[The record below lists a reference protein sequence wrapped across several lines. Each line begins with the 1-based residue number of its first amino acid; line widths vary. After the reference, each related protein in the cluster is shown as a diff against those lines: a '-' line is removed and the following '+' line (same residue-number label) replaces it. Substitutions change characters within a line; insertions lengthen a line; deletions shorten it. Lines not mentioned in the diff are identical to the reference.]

1 MTARTGGGRRAL
13 AGASVAV
20 LFIFTALAWGGG
32 TAVAGGHWLEPV
44 SAREVGGFWTP
55 ARIQAAE
62 PLELVPPRFSP
73 RSASASVDGSDFG
86 SNFELVADPTAPQ
99 FRIHGAL
106 FVSGY
111 FGDGRCSA
119 TSVESPNES
128 VVITAA
134 HCLDG
139 IGRSDQLAFIPAYR
153 YGQRP
158 FGVFP
163 ARWFDTTRQWRGI
176 FSSANF
182 DVGALVVGR
191 NQRGQ
196 TLFDAVGGAEMAW
209 NLKAKQTFD
218 VHGYPGEE
226 PFDGETQRLCR
237 EVPFL
242 GHDPTSFS
250 FPGPLNLAN
259 DCDVTGGASGGGW
272 MIRGGTTLNS
282 VTSYGHFDLESP
294 VFGPYFGKE
303 AARLYNRAARVR

>member
-1 MTARTGGGRRAL
+1 
-13 AGASVAV
+13 V
-20 LFIFTALAWGGG
+20 LFIFATLAWGGG
-32 TAVAGGHWLEPV
+32 TAAASGRWLEPV
-44 SAREVGGFWTP
+44 SAHEVSGFWTP

-62 PLELVPPRFSP
+62 PLELARPHFGPA
-73 RSASASVDGSDFG
+73 SASASVDEPVFG
-86 SNFELVADPTAPQ
+86 SNFELVSDPTAPQ
-99 FRIHGAL
+99 FRIHGAF
-106 FVSGY
+106 FVSGF
-111 FGDGRCSA
+111 FGDGLCSG

-139 IGRSDQLAFIPAYR
+139 IGRRSRSAFIPAYR

-163 ARWFDTTRQWRGI
+163 VRWVGTTKQWRGV
-176 FSSANF
+176 FRTANF
-182 DVGALVVGR
+182 DVGALVLGR
-191 NQRGQ
+191 NQRGE

-209 NLKAKQTFD
+209 NLKARQIFN

-242 GHDPTSFS
+242 GHDPTAFA

-282 VTSYGHFDLESP
+282 LTSYGHFDSESP

-303 AARLYNRAARVR
+303 AARLYHRAARVR